1 MKRFL
6 LALLITPAA
15 LGATYNVALPGG
27 GVLTI
32 NGVAFANPAI
42 TNSASVVWGVDG
54 AGFLYATATGTNS
67 SIIYVEGS
75 AVAGP
80 NFGVSTEVDPVVTAA
95 TNITFSL
102 VNSSITTNKIDATFY
117 GLLTATSGGGLGTNI
132 FVNNVLLQP
141 AKLTNSATVTW
152 ATNSAGDIEAT
163 SIAAGTG
170 DVVGPASSTADTLAI
185 YHSTTGKLLTNAPAI
200 AATNVQTITAAV
212 AAYEPL
218 NANKYQATNAALT
231 ALAADPSLYQST
243 NGSLTTLASEG
254 STGSGAFVRADSPT
268 LTGTWAFDSISTG
281 TLTVTNPFPARGI
294 TNATAS
300 RFAVFGAD
308 YRLTN
313 DVAETGTGAPVRAN
327 SPALITPT
335 LGVASATSV
344 AIGATN
350 VVSELALKAPLA
362 SPALASPTLNDT
374 VTFEQT
380 VLAAHSSVTNF
391 VADPTVSPYQTIN
404 ADLASSFVTVG
415 FLHATNVA
423 AGRQTTVLVFAGT
436 NAAVTVS
443 LAAQFAMNTNSVA
456 LTTGQVLPVSF
467 YGYGSSPT
475 NVVAT
480 LGTIYTR

>member
-6 LALLITPAA
+6 LSLLITPAA

-102 VNSSITTNKIDATFY
+102 VNNSITTNKIDATFY
-117 GLLTATSGGGLGTNI
+117 SLLTATSGGGLGTNI

-141 AKLTNSATVTW
+141 AKITNSATVTW
-152 ATNSAGDIEAT
+152 ATNVNGDIEAT

-170 DVVGPASSTADTLAI
+170 DVVGPASSTADTLAV
-185 YHSTTGKLLTNAPAI
+185 YHGTTGKLLTNAPAI
-200 AATNVQTITAAV
+200 AATNVQTVTAAV

-218 NANKYQATNAALT
+218 NANKYQATNSVLT
-231 ALAADPSLYQST
+231 TLGTL
-243 NGSLTTLASEG
+243 NGGSLTNLNASSIASGTIASNRLPADIALTSLSAGTLTATSVAG
-254 STGSGAFVRADSPT
+254 DGSGLTNLNAAN
-268 LTGTWAFDSISTG
+268 LTGTISD
-281 TLTVTNPFPARGI
+281 ARI
-294 TNATAS
+294 AATIARTNAPTLHS
-300 RFAVFGAD
+300 
-308 YRLTN
+308 
-313 DVAETGTGAPVRAN
+313 PV
-327 SPALITPT
+327 LLTPT
-335 LGVASATSV
+335 LGVASATSLTL
-344 AIGATN
+344 GATN
-350 VVSELALKAPLA
+350 VVTELALKAPLA
-362 SPALASPTLNDT
+362 SPTLASPTLNDT
-374 VTFEQT
+374 VVFEQT
-380 VLAAHSSVTNF
+380 SLSAHSDVTNF
-391 VADPTVSPYQTIN
+391 VADPSISPYQVIN
-404 ADLASSFVTVG
+404 SDLTTAFTGVR

-423 AGRQTTVLVFAGT
+423 AGRQATVLVFAGT
-436 NAAVTVS
+436 NAAV
-443 LAAQFAMNTNSVA
+443 SVA
-456 LTTGQVLPVSF
+456 LNSQFAFNTNLVALTAGQVLPVSF

-475 NVVAT
+475 NVIAT
-480 LGTIYTR
+480 MGTIYTR

>member
-6 LALLITPAA
+6 LLFLLTPAA

-27 GVLTI
+27 GVLTV
-32 NGVAFANPAI
+32 NGLPYVNPGI

-54 AGFLYATATGTNS
+54 TGLLYATATGTNS
-67 SIIYVEGS
+67 SIVYVEGA

-80 NFGVSTEVDPVVTAA
+80 NFGLSTEIDPAVTAS
-95 TNITFSL
+95 TNITFAL
-102 VNSSITTNKIDATFY
+102 VNGSITTNKIDATFY
-117 GLLTATSGGGLGTNI
+117 GLLTATSGAGLGTNI
-132 FVNNVLLQP
+132 FVNNVLFQP

-152 ATNSAGDIEAT
+152 ATNANGDIQAT

-170 DVVGPASSTADTLAI
+170 DVVGPPSATDATLVI
-185 YHSTTGKLLTNAPAI
+185 FNGVTGRLVTNTPAI
-200 AATNVQTITAAV
+200 AATNVQTVTAAV

-218 NANKYQATNAALT
+218 NANKYQATNATLT
-231 ALAADPSLYQST
+231 AAST
-243 NGSLTTLASEG
+243 SG

-268 LTGTWAFDSISTG
+268 LTGTWGFDAITTG

-300 RFAVFGAD
+300 RFAVWGAD
-308 YRLTN
+308 NRLTN

-335 LGVASATSV
+335 LGVASATSI

-350 VVSELALKAPLA
+350 VVSELALKAPLS
-362 SPALASPTLNDT
+362 SPTLASPTFNDT

-380 VLAAHSSVTNF
+380 ALSAHSDVTNF
-391 VADPTVSPYQTIN
+391 VADPTISPYQTIN
-404 ADLASSFVTVG
+404 SDLTTAFTGVR

-436 NAAVTVS
+436 NAAVSVALNS
-443 LAAQFAMNTNSVA
+443 QFAFNTNLVA

-467 YGYGSSPT
+467 YGYGTSPT
-475 NVVAT
+475 NVIAT
-480 LGTIYTR
+480 LGTIYIK